1 MNPSDQQAGFTLIE
15 VLVTL
20 IIIAIGLLGLGALQ
34 LNTMNNSFDT
44 YQRALVGSIVDDMA
58 ARIRMNSQAARAGD
72 YFAGRPDAKDCEQL
86 VGAQRDLC
94 EWHMQIDGD
103 STKLSS
109 ADPLEAGAQRS
120 IGSPL
125 GARGCIVPL
134 SSSGSGELWVRV
146 SVAWI
151 GVTPQPHTS
160 LACGAND
167 MGDEAYRRVVFRDVA
182 VR

>member
-1 MNPSDQQAGFTLIE
+1 
-15 VLVTL
+15 
-20 IIIAIGLLGLGALQ
+20 
-34 LNTMNNSFDT
+34 
-44 YQRALVGSIVDDMA
+44 
-58 ARIRMNSQAARAGD
+58 
-72 YFAGRPDAKDCEQL
+72 
-86 VGAQRDLC
+86 
-94 EWHMQIDGD
+94 MQIDGD
-103 STKLSS
+103 STKLLWQILKRPGC
-109 ADPLEAGAQRS
+109 D

-151 GVTPQPHTS
+151 GVLPQPV

>member
-1 MNPSDQQAGFTLIE
+1 
-15 VLVTL
+15 
-20 IIIAIGLLGLGALQ
+20 
-34 LNTMNNSFDT
+34 
-44 YQRALVGSIVDDMA
+44 
-58 ARIRMNSQAARAGD
+58 
-72 YFAGRPDAKDCEQL
+72 
-86 VGAQRDLC
+86 
-94 EWHMQIDGD
+94 MQIDGD